1 MIIDSH
7 CHLDYEP
14 MFSNLDNVIKRADK
28 SNVKIMLTIS
38 VADKKYNNIL
48 EITVFV
54 NKSLKSNQFRAPRR
68 FPSL

>member
-14 MFSNLDNVIKRADK
+14 MFSNLDNVIKRADQ

-38 VADKKYNNIL
+38 VTDRKYDNILKIVNKYNNVL
-48 EITVFV
+48 TS
-54 NKSLKSNQFRAPRR
+54 K
-68 FPSL
+68 